1 MATDDKEITQQNDE
15 VNTEQITQET
25 TETNE
30 SAPVVTDAGKLDAFL
45 ASLND
50 KIDTITKEY
59 DKKLSDMKE
68 QLDAKTAENEKL
80 KNVNAQ
86 ILMNTSV
93 SRPQNEEIDFSSV
106 DIDDPAVDAACAKYF
121 GKIDN
126 KIF

>member
-1 MATDDKEITQQNDE
+1 MATDDKENTQQNDE
-15 VNTEQITQET
+15 VKTEQTTQET

-30 SAPVVTDAGKLDAFL
+30 SAAVVTDAGKLDAFL

-50 KIDTITKEY
+50 KIDSITKEY

-68 QLDAKTAENEKL
+68 KLDAKTAENEKL

-93 SRPQNEEIDFSSV
+93 SKSDNDEIDFSSV

-121 GKIDN
+121 GKIDS
-126 KIF
+126 KVF

>member
-1 MATDDKEITQQNDE
+1 MATDDKIDEQQNE
-15 VNTEQITQET
+15 STTTEEQSQQTTET
-25 TETNE
+25 TETQSQVND
-30 SAPVVTDAGKLDAFL
+30 SAKLDAFL

-68 QLDAKTAENEKL
+68 QLDAKTKENEKL

-93 SRPQNEEIDFSSV
+93 SKPNNDEIDFSSV
-106 DIDDPAVDAACAKYF
+106 DLDDPSVLNAAANYF